1 MPCRRPRPAPPEP
14 GQAAEVPLYVTAWQD
29 YLTVYRDMSG
39 ESLHR
44 RGYRSA
50 MHRASLN
57 ESAAAGCLLLAGW
70 PEAALS
76 GAPSSRLVSA
86 ACSWRCAVW
95 MSVPASALHALTHK
109 KRSLLSTSAAAGC
122 ILHAGWPKSC
132 NEASPLESPQC
143 CWFALGEHA
152 NIPLALKGLQ
162 HHCGA

>member
-44 RGYRSA
+44 RGYRSV

-57 ESAAAGCLLLAGW
+57 EAAAAGCLLLAGW

-76 GAPSSRLVSA
+76 GAPSSHLANWGHACFGA
-86 ACSWRCAVW
+86 ADA
-95 MSVPASALHALTHK
+95 
-109 KRSLLSTSAAAGC
+109 RSQHT
-122 ILHAGWPKSC
+122 
-132 NEASPLESPQC
+132 
-143 CWFALGEHA
+143 
-152 NIPLALKGLQ
+152 GL
-162 HHCGA
+162 C